1 MGGAAENGGF
11 QCGMIG
17 DMERESF
24 GDRGLHCLADCGL
37 AMRYLVRLFG
47 LDLDDD
53 DDDDHR
59 ESDSGKVVKVR
70 RRAVRK
76 RIWKRITDKQE
87 DTGHEIE
94 GEAEYREKSGG
105 FAKMLVIKLH
115 RCYFGRSRRGSPSNL

>member
-37 AMRYLVRLFG
+37 AMRYLVRPFGG
-47 LDLDDD
+47 LDL

-70 RRAVRK
+70 RRVARK
-76 RIWKRITDKQE
+76 RIWKS
-87 DTGHEIE
+87 
-94 GEAEYREKSGG
+94 YRQG
-105 FAKMLVIKLH
+105 
-115 RCYFGRSRRGSPSNL
+115 